1 MHLKKWIIA
10 SLALLVF
17 TSGCLTALSDE
28 SDKITLK
35 ELKFNITL
43 EPSLEAAKTQ
53 GKPLFIYFRSES
65 CGWCKKFEAES
76 FTNQSIVSTLN
87 KNFILVAIDVYKQK
101 NETRYFRV
109 RGTPTEVF
117 LDSDGT
123 EIGRLP
129 GYVDNQT
136 FLNTI
141 NEIVNKTPYSNTEIE
156 MPRI

>member
-1 MHLKKWIIA
+1 MHLKKWIIL
-10 SLALLVF
+10 SLAILVLA
-17 TSGCLTALSDE
+17 SGCLTALSDD
-28 SDKITLK
+28 SGKITLQK
-35 ELKFNITL
+35 LKFNTTL
-43 EPSLEAAKTQ
+43 EPSLESAKTL
-53 GKPLFIYFRSES
+53 GKPVFVYFRSET

-76 FTNQSIVSTLN
+76 FTNQSVVSKLN
-87 KNFILVAIDVYKQK
+87 ENFVLVSIDVYEQK

-117 LDSDGT
+117 LDSNGT

-141 NEIVNKTPYSNTEIE
+141 NEIVNE
-156 MPRI
+156 R